1 MIKFTG
7 RQKQIIEVSVKLI
20 AEGGIQELTIKNIAG
35 KIGISEPAIYR
46 HFRSK
51 VEILLGI
58 LQLFEGVAFDTLE
71 NVEKLET
78 AGIGDVEDFMM
89 SRFQR
94 MVEKP
99 VFASVVF
106 SEEIFRNE
114 VKLSDKVL
122 NIMEIHR
129 KALTILLKK
138 AMEAGEVRDDVPVE
152 KLCHILMGSLRLQI
166 KMWFLSDF
174 SFDLMKEGKEL
185 WETLTVLIS
194 PVLLV

>member
-1 MIKFTG
+1 MTEFTG
-7 RQKQIIEVSVKLI
+7 RQKQIIDVSVKLI
-20 AEGGIQELTIKNIAG
+20 AEGGIQELTIKNISG
-35 KIGISEPAIYR
+35 QIGISEPAIYR
-46 HFRSK
+46 HFKSK
-51 VEILLGI
+51 VDILLGI
-58 LQLFEGVAFDTLE
+58 LQFFEGFASVTLE
-71 NVEKLET
+71 NVRKLET
-78 AGIGDVEDFMM
+78 ADISNVEDFMM

-114 VKLSDKVL
+114 IKLSDRVL

-129 KALTILLKK
+129 EALTVLLRK
-138 AMEAGEVRDDVPVE
+138 AMDSGEVRDDVPVE

-174 SFDLMKEGKEL
+174 SFDLMKEGREL
-185 WETLTVLIS
+185 WETLKVLIS
-194 PVLLV
+194 SPSVK

>member
-1 MIKFTG
+1 MTKFTG
-7 RQKQIIEVSVKLI
+7 RQRQIIEVSVNLI
-20 AEGGIQELTIKNIAG
+20 AEGGIQELTIKNISG
-35 KIGISEPAIYR
+35 KVGISEPAIYR
-46 HFRSK
+46 HFKSK
-51 VEILLGI
+51 VDILLGI
-58 LQLFEGVAFDTLE
+58 LRLFEEFASITLE

-78 AGIGDVEDFMM
+78 AGIIDVENFMM

-122 NIMEIHR
+122 NIMDVHR
-129 KALTILLKK
+129 KALTVLLRK
-138 AMEAGEVRDDVPVE
+138 AMDSGEVRDDVPVE
-152 KLCHILMGSLRLQI
+152 KLCHILMGSIRLQV

-174 SFDLMKEGKEL
+174 SFDLMKAGREL
-185 WETLTVLIS
+185 WETLKVLIS
-194 PVLLV
+194 PPVIN